1 MSLKVL
7 PIPPVPEETARVV
20 RAIFP
25 RGNVLMQLRDTVGTI
40 YADEAFA
47 DLFPTHGQPAEA
59 PWRLALITVL
69 QYMEHLTD
77 RQAADAVRSR
87 LDWKYALS
95 LELTDPGF
103 DHTVLSE
110 FRSRLVEGHAE
121 ERLLDLLLQR
131 CREGG
136 WLKARGRQRTDS
148 THILA
153 KIRALNRVLCVA
165 QTMVSVLNVLS
176 EVAPEWV
183 RAYVPAEWVER
194 YGERLEH
201 ERLPQSEDERKLYA
215 HQVGVDGWTLLQALD
230 APSTA
235 DWMKTLP
242 AVTTLRTIWG
252 QQFEPRD
259 QGGQWRI
266 EPALPAAQL
275 INSPYDLDA
284 RYGKKRTTTWVGYK
298 VHFSETCDEDVPQ
311 LITHVE
317 TTRAGINDEQV
328 LPAIHAGLQDSDL
341 LPDQH
346 LVDAGYVDAANLLQ
360 SQHRYGVDLLGPVRH
375 NYWWQADTAYD
386 VTHFCIDWQAQTV
399 TCPHGQISSSWTPA
413 QDGKGHPVIKIKFS
427 QADCKVCPGRTSC
440 TGQTR
445 RTLTLQPQDKMQ
457 ALLAARKRESTKT
470 FKESYRH
477 RAGIEG
483 THSQGTRT
491 MGLRRS
497 RYFGLPKTHLGHIAI
512 ATAINLIHL
521 VSWLRGDAPA
531 QTRTSP
537 FKQVMLSAA

>member
-1 MSLKVL
+1 MSLKSL

-25 RGNVLMQLRDTVGTI
+25 RGNILMQFRDTLGTI
-40 YADEAFA
+40 YTDEVFA

-69 QYMEHLTD
+69 QFMEHLTD

-87 LDWKYALS
+87 LDWKYLLS

-103 DHTVLSE
+103 HHTILCE
-110 FRSRLVEGHAE
+110 FRSRLLAGNAE
-121 ERLLDLLLQR
+121 QRLLDLLLER

-136 WLKARGRQRTDS
+136 WLKVRGRQRTDS

-165 QTMVSVLNVLS
+165 QTMVYVLNVLS

-201 ERLPQSEDERKLYA
+201 ERLPKEEEERKQYA
-215 HQVGVDGWTLLQALD
+215 NQVGADGWVLLHALN
-230 APSTA
+230 AASTA
-235 DWMKTLP
+235 DWMKSLP
-242 AVTTLRTIWG
+242 AVMTLRCIWE
-252 QQFEPRD
+252 QQFDLLD
-259 QGGQWRI
+259 QGGKFR
-266 EPALPAAQL
+266 EELALPAAQV

-284 RYGKKRTTTWVGYK
+284 RYGKKRTTLWVGYK
-298 VHFSETCDEDVPQ
+298 VHFTQTCDEEAPQ

-317 TTRAGINDEQV
+317 TTRAGIPDEKA
-328 LPAIHAGLQDSDL
+328 LTSIHTSLAERDL

-346 LVDAGYVDAANLLQ
+346 LVDAGYVDATNLIE
-360 SQHRYGVDLLGPVRH
+360 SQAGYEVDLVGPTLK
-375 NYWWQADTAYD
+375 NYWYQADTGYD
-386 VTHFCIDWQAQTV
+386 LTHFCIDWEAETV
-399 TCPHGQISSSWTPA
+399 TCPQGHASSSWTPS
-413 QDGKGHPVIKIKFS
+413 QDAKGKPVIRVKFS
-427 QADCKVCPGRTSC
+427 QTDCKACSNRASC
-440 TGQTR
+440 TSSTR
-445 RTLTLQPQDKMQ
+445 RTVTLQPLERMQ
-457 ALLAARKRESTKT
+457 VLLTARSRESTQV
-470 FKESYRH
+470 FKDTYRH

-483 THSQGTRT
+483 THSQGVRT

-497 RYFGLPKTHLGHIAI
+497 RYFGLPKTHLAHVAI
-512 ATAINLIHL
+512 ATAMNIVQLTN
-521 VSWLRGDAPA
+521 WLSGEAPA

-537 FKQVMLSAA
+537 FKKVMKQAT